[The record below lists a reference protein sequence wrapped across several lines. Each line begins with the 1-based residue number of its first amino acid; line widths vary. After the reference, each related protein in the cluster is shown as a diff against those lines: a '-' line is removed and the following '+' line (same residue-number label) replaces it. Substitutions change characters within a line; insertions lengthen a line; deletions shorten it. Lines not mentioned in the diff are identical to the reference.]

1 MMAGQLWPRPASAQ
15 KGCPAAVEGFGG
27 DFDPNPSDR
36 KHPHVPSGLLS
47 EARWGIP
54 RTDQTRIGPPLTASI
69 DTKLAQTFL
78 LACQS
83 GSMRAAAEA
92 LGIEPSSVS
101 RQIAQLEAQ
110 VAIQLVERG
119 RRGVRATEAGKLL
132 LHYLH
137 TQKVELETVMSE
149 FDALRGLRR
158 GQIDIALGD
167 GFISDFVTNA
177 LAEFAAAFP
186 GVSYRLQSGSTTYVE
201 HQVREDLAHFGL
213 AYNARPDQGLRAKAR
228 ARQPL
233 DLLVAPGSVWAT
245 LPEPVSVQT
254 LGQMPLALLLPGF
267 GIGTLVRD
275 AEAHHSIRFQAVVES
290 NSIAVLRNFVR
301 AGMGGT
307 ILPAFVVTSELAEGS
322 ILRKTIALPEFGAA
336 DATLVVRS
344 GRRLP
349 EIVLKLI
356 QHLSRKMN
364 AFDAKDTD
372 PVLRAAQR

>member
-1 MMAGQLWPRPASAQ
+1 M
-15 KGCPAAVEGFGG
+15 
-27 DFDPNPSDR
+27 
-36 KHPHVPSGLLS
+36 
-47 EARWGIP
+47 
-54 RTDQTRIGPPLTASI
+54 TASI

-186 GVSYRLQSGSTTYVE
+186 GVSYRLQSGSTAYVE

-213 AYNARPDQGLRAKAR
+213 AYNARSDQGLRAKAR

-372 PVLRAAQR
+372 PVLRGAQR

>member
-1 MMAGQLWPRPASAQ
+1 M
-15 KGCPAAVEGFGG
+15 
-27 DFDPNPSDR
+27 
-36 KHPHVPSGLLS
+36 
-47 EARWGIP
+47 
-54 RTDQTRIGPPLTASI
+54 TASI

-177 LAEFAAAFP
+177 LAEFAAAYP

-372 PVLRAAQR
+372 PVLRTTQR

>member
-1 MMAGQLWPRPASAQ
+1 MQIGI
-15 KGCPAAVEGFGG
+15 AV
-27 DFDPNPSDR
+27 
-36 KHPHVPSGLLS
+36 
-47 EARWGIP
+47 
-54 RTDQTRIGPPLTASI
+54 TASI

-83 GSMRAAAEA
+83 GSMRSAAEA

-110 VAIQLVERG
+110 LAIQLVERG

-132 LHYLH
+132 LQYLH
-137 TQKVELETVMSE
+137 NQMVELETVMSE

-158 GQIDIALGD
+158 GQIDIAIGD
-167 GFISDFVTNA
+167 GFISDFVSNA
-177 LAEFAAAFP
+177 LAEFSKSYP
-186 GVSYRLQSGSTTYVE
+186 GVSYRLQSGSTAHVE

-213 AYNARPDQGLRAKAR
+213 AYNARADQGLRARVR

-233 DLLVAPGSVWAT
+233 DLLVAPGSDWAS
-245 LPEPVSVQT
+245 LPEPVSVQA

-267 GIGTLVRD
+267 GIGALVRE
-275 AEAHHSIRFQAVVES
+275 AEAHHSIRFRGVVES

-307 ILPAFVVTSELAEGS
+307 ILPAFVVTSELADGS
-322 ILRKTIALPEFGAA
+322 IIRKTISLPEFGAA

-349 EIVLKLI
+349 EIVLRLI

-364 AFDAKDTD
+364 AFGAKGT
-372 PVLRAAQR
+372 PT